1 MRQSPEAAWELTT
14 ERQVEMVLYPGTS
27 LVKICSLPFHGL
39 ESQVHTSAV
48 NSSDNSV
55 NIKLGACIITNPTI
69 PKTISARK
77 AQARFHA
84 PQFSGSREDLEGIGR
99 FRIRPP
105 EVMRKTLPER
115 LEEVCLDK
123 AVAAIVFHDFLCTE
137 NGG

>member
-1 MRQSPEAAWELTT
+1 MGWS
-14 ERQVEMVLYPGTS
+14 
-27 LVKICSLPFHGL
+27 
-39 ESQVHTSAV
+39 ESQVHTFVV

-84 PQFSGSREDLEGIGR
+84 HQFSGSREDLEGIGR
-99 FRIRPP
+99 FRIRPS

-115 LEEVCLDK
+115 LEDECLDK
-123 AVAAIVFHDFLCTE
+123 VVAAIIFPDFLCTE
-137 NGG
+137 NSW